1 MEKTKTLALE
11 KDQLINLVYLG
22 VLSAAAIFAP
32 LLKFQAVSGSIV
44 NAILFI
50 SVILLGLR
58 GAVLVALIPSL
69 AALSIGLLPPVLAP
83 MVPFIMMGNIISI
96 SVFDYLRNKSYWLG
110 VFWAGFLKFMFL
122 FFSSSIV
129 INLIIKKEIA
139 STVAAMMSWPQ
150 LFTALAGGIIAY
162 FFLKKFKKIS

>member
-1 MEKTKTLALE
+1 MEKMRTLALE

-22 VLSAAAIFAP
+22 VLTAAAIFAP

-69 AALSIGLLPPVLAP
+69 AALSIGLLPAVLAP
-83 MVPFIMMGNIISI
+83 MVPFIMVGNIILVSA
-96 SVFDYLRNKSYWLG
+96 FDYLKNKGYWLA
-110 VFWAGFLKFMFL
+110 VFWASFLKFLFL
-122 FFSSSIV
+122 FFTSSMV

-139 STVAAMMSWPQ
+139 SQVAAMMSWPQ
-150 LFTALAGGIIAY
+150 LFTALAGGVIAY
-162 FFLKKFKKIS
+162 FFLKKFKKT